1 VLLGEFLEFFDDVDD
16 GTAGADADVG
26 VGGREVVGDGAAGG
40 VAFGGFDVD
49 HFWGQGG
56 VDS

>member
-1 VLLGEFLEFFDDVDD
+1 MLLGEFLEFFDDVDD

-49 HFWGQGG
+49 HFWG
-56 VDS
+56 